1 MAEDTPQ
8 PPARSSAD
16 KEKSKQQSRPVTG
29 KGGKPP
35 TPPGSAKS
43 SAGATKGGQAPGG
56 SANTQRS
63 GSSNGAQS
71 AKPAATRPAGQRPK
85 GGSAPQARRPQGKG
99 PPARR
104 PRRSPT
110 SWVTWI
116 VVGVVL
122 IVVIVLVVVKITQ
135 PAATSSNVT
144 AGFTPAEAS
153 VIQDATT
160 IPTSVYNKVGI
171 DSPTVAV
178 TPPVVITGQ
187 PVLMLAG
194 KPGIFYLGG
203 EFCPYCAAQRWVI
216 VTSMSRFGTFANI
229 GNMQS
234 SSSDVFANTPTFTF
248 SKATFQSPY
257 VTFQPVEHY
266 SNVPDPST
274 GYYKILTPFSK
285 EQAALVKKFSTAQFN
300 SAATGIPFQDVGN
313 KALFAG
319 PSYSPGALSGLTRN
333 EIAANLSDPTN
344 PTTQAILSASNYMSA
359 TVCAIDGQ
367 QPSSVC
373 TSKGVTEAASAL
385 KLSS

>member
-1 MAEDTPQ
+1 M
-8 PPARSSAD
+8 
-16 KEKSKQQSRPVTG
+16 
-29 KGGKPP
+29 
-35 TPPGSAKS
+35 
-43 SAGATKGGQAPGG
+43 
-56 SANTQRS
+56 
-63 GSSNGAQS
+63 
-71 AKPAATRPAGQRPK
+71 
-85 GGSAPQARRPQGKG
+85 
-99 PPARR
+99 
-104 PRRSPT
+104 
-110 SWVTWI
+110 
-116 VVGVVL
+116 
-122 IVVIVLVVVKITQ
+122 
-135 PAATSSNVT
+135 
-144 AGFTPAEAS
+144 
-153 VIQDATT
+153 
-160 IPTSVYNKVGI
+160 
-171 DSPTVAV
+171 AV
-178 TPPVVITGQ
+178 TPPVVLTGQ

-216 VTSMSRFGTFANI
+216 ITSMSRFGTFANI

-274 GYYKILTPFSK
+274 GYYKILTPFTK
-285 EQAALVKKFSTAQFN
+285 EQAALVKKFSTAQFS

-367 QPSSVC
+367 QPSAGLHVQGRHRGGQRPQTLPVAAAPRWPRT
-373 TSKGVTEAASAL
+373 TSSPRPSGGWWPRSSCRSSASA
-385 KLSS
+385 SRPT